1 MINENSRSKKQSRL
15 SLGEGAGVR
24 SNPEHDKSLHSLIRI
39 VLTITVIVLVSLA
52 GIAFILT
59 VGPEKFLSTT
69 KQNKELVVKDELWKA
84 PDVTTIPNTDEG
96 ELIKYGR
103 ELISLTSKYLGPKGI
118 VMSLSNG
125 MNCQNCHLDAG
136 TRPYGNNYSAVA
148 STYPRMRAR
157 SGTVENI
164 EKRVN
169 DCIERSLNGRAL
181 AADSREMKAIVAY
194 IQWVGKDVPKGESPK
209 GVGLVK
215 VAFLDRPASAENGKL
230 VYDKTCVVCH
240 GKNGEGIALADST
253 GWQYPPLWGKNSYN
267 FGAGL
272 FRLSRFAGYV
282 KANMPFGATYDAP
295 QLTDEQ
301 AWDVAAYVNSLPRP
315 TKDLSADWPDISKKP
330 IDHPFGPYADDFSEQ
345 QHKIGPF
352 KPIEDKQKLNSLK

>member
-1 MINENSRSKKQSRL
+1 MINENSRLKKQSPL
-15 SLGEGAGVR
+15 SQGEGAGVR
-24 SNPEHDKSLHSLIRI
+24 SNPEHDKQFHSLIRI
-39 VLTITVIVLVSLA
+39 VLTVTVIVLVSLA

-69 KQNKELVVKDELWKA
+69 KQKEERIVKDNLWKA

-230 VYDKTCVVCH
+230 VYDNTCVVCH
-240 GKNGEGIALADST
+240 GKNGEGVALADST

-282 KANMPFGATYDAP
+282 KANMPFGATYVAP

-330 IDHPFGPYADDFSEQ
+330 IDHPFGPYADEFSEQ

>member
-301 AWDVAAYVNSLPRP
+301 TWDVAAYVNSLPRP

-330 IDHPFGPYADDFSEQ
+330 IDHPFGPYADEFSEQ